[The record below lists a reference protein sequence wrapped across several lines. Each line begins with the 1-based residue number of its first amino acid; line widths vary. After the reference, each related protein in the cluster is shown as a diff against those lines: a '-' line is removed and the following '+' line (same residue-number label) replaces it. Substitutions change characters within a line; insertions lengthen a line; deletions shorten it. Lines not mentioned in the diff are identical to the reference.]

1 MIIPFCIFASMSGIY
16 LHVPFCKQK
25 CTYCDF
31 HFSTTFESYRTKMVE
46 TMQQELALRREYL
59 TDYCLESIY
68 FGGGTP
74 SLLTLEELQQFFS
87 TLHAN
92 FTLSEN
98 AEITLE
104 ANPDD
109 ITNENLANWRNVGIN
124 RLSIGLQSFKE
135 KDLNWMN
142 RAHSVQ
148 DALKCVELAKSHG
161 FQNISVDLIYG
172 LPELTLEEW
181 KQHIALVL
189 EMDVQH
195 ISAYCLTI
203 EAKTALHKMVATQK
217 IFPAGEDA
225 QSDQFLL
232 LIELLKTAGFDQY
245 EISNFGLPGLHAVHN
260 SNYWKG
266 KEYLGIGPSA
276 HSFNGIS
283 RRWNVSNNSRYI
295 ANFNTQK
302 EWFEEEILKPKDRW
316 NEILLTGLR
325 TSSGVQFNQLLALQE
340 LPVSFQE
347 KLIEFS
353 ANNWLLQTESGIVL
367 TEQGRLMADH
377 IAAELFL

>member
-232 LIELLKTAGFDQY
+232 LIELLKTAGFEQY

>member
-46 TMQQELALRREYL
+46 TMQLELTLRREYL
-59 TDYCLESIY
+59 TDSCLESIY

-109 ITNENLANWRNVGIN
+109 ITNENLANWRKVGIN

-148 DALKCVELAKSHG
+148 DALNCVELAKSHG
-161 FQNISVDLIYG
+161 FQNINVDLIYG

-232 LIELLKTAGFDQY
+232 LIELLKTAGFEQY

-353 ANNWLLQTESGIVL
+353 ANKWLLQTDNSIVL

>member
-46 TMQQELALRREYL
+46 TMQLELALRREYL
-59 TDYCLESIY
+59 TDSCLESIY

-109 ITNENLANWRNVGIN
+109 ITDENLANWRNVGIN

-148 DALKCVELAKSHG
+148 DALKCVKLAKSYG

-232 LIELLKTAGFDQY
+232 LIELLKTAGFEQY

-283 RRWNVSNNSRYI
+283 RRWNVANNSRYI
-295 ANFNTQK
+295 ANFNTPK
-302 EWFEEEILKPKDRW
+302 EWFEEEILTPKDRW

-353 ANNWLLQTESGIVL
+353 ANKWLLQTESGIVL

>member
-1 MIIPFCIFASMSGIY
+1 
-16 LHVPFCKQK
+16 
-25 CTYCDF
+25 
-31 HFSTTFESYRTKMVE
+31 MVE
-46 TMQQELALRREYL
+46 TMQQELALRKDYL
-59 TDYCLESIY
+59 TDNCLESIY

-74 SLLTLEELQQFFS
+74 SLLTLEELKQFFS

-109 ITNENLANWRNVGIN
+109 ITEENLANWRKVGIN

-161 FQNISVDLIYG
+161 FENISVDLIYG

-181 KQHIALVL
+181 KQHITLVL
-189 EMDVQH
+189 GMHVQH

-203 EAKTALHKMVATQK
+203 EDKTALHKMVATQK

-232 LIELLKTAGFDQY
+232 LIELLKTAGFEQY
-245 EISNFGLPGLHAVHN
+245 EISNFGLPNFHAVHN

-266 KEYLGIGPSA
+266 KHYLGIGPSA

-283 RRWNVSNNSRYI
+283 RRWNVANNSRYI

-302 EWFEEEILKPKDRW
+302 EWFEEEILTPKDRW

-325 TSSGVQFNQLLALQE
+325 TSSGVQFAQLLALQE
-340 LPVSFQE
+340 LPVQFQQ

-353 ANNWLLQTESGIVL
+353 ANNWLLQTDSGIVL

>member
-59 TDYCLESIY
+59 TDSCLESIY

-74 SLLTLEELQQFFS
+74 SLLTLEELQQFFTS
-87 TLHAN
+87 LHAN

-109 ITNENLANWRNVGIN
+109 ITDENLANWRKVGIN

-148 DALKCVELAKSHG
+148 DALKCVELAKSYG

-266 KEYLGIGPSA
+266 REYLGIGPSA

-283 RRWNVSNNSRYI
+283 RRWNVVNNSRYI
-295 ANFNTQK
+295 ANFNTPK
-302 EWFEEEILKPKDRW
+302 EWFEEEILTPKDRW

-325 TSSGVQFNQLLALQE
+325 TSSGVQFDQLLALQE

-353 ANNWLLQTESGIVL
+353 ANKWLVQTESSIVL

>member
-46 TMQQELALRREYL
+46 TMQQELALRRAYL
-59 TDYCLESIY
+59 TDTCLESIY

-109 ITNENLANWRNVGIN
+109 ITDENLANWRNVGIN

-148 DALKCVELAKSHG
+148 DALKCVELAKSHS

-189 EMDVQH
+189 DMQVQH

-232 LIELLKTAGFDQY
+232 LIELLKTAGFEQY

-353 ANNWLLQTESGIVL
+353 ANKWLLQTESGIVL